1 MPAIRGSKSKKKT
14 RRYTRDLDQIHA
26 DLSSEAHLVQYKKTK
41 AVEDLPG
48 LGQWYCK
55 ECAKWFEGEANFTSH
70 RRGKNHKRRYK
81 NSMQMSGSRS
91 KLTDVSRLR
100 QLREEPHTQKESEA
114 AIGLSTDNGKHTN
127 TVMEIDDGPVTSA

>member
-26 DLSSEAHLVQYKKTK
+26 DLNSEAHLARYQKTK
-41 AVEDLPG
+41 AAEDLPG

-55 ECAKWFEGEANFTSH
+55 ECAKWFEGEANFMSH
-70 RRGKNHKRRYK
+70 RRGKNHKR
-81 NSMQMSGSRS
+81 
-91 KLTDVSRLR
+91 RLR

-114 AIGLSTDNGKHTN
+114 AIGLSTDNGKRTN
-127 TVMEIDDGPVTSA
+127 TVMEVDD

>member
-26 DLSSEAHLVQYKKTK
+26 DLSSEAHLAQYKKTK
-41 AVEDLPG
+41 AMEDLPG

-70 RRGKNHKRRYK
+70 RRGKNHKR
-81 NSMQMSGSRS
+81 
-91 KLTDVSRLR
+91 RLR